1 MPKNKKVM
9 SMAILPE
16 LHEELSRYAKR
27 RNMSTSA
34 YVGELITK
42 ALKIDVDEDPV
53 IIGKDPDADIMPVI
67 LKIPVALK
75 GNKEGLQRWMD
86 VQTKGIV
93 EKLS

>member
-42 ALKIDVDEDPV
+42 ALKINVDEDPI
-53 IIGKDPDADIMPVI
+53 IIGKDPDEDIMPVI

-75 GNKEGLQRWMD
+75 GNRVGLQKWME
-86 VQTKGIV
+86 VTAKGIV
-93 EKLS
+93 EKLA